1 MVDVAGNPVLA
12 FVTPWAPNFA
22 PRSWALCQGQ
32 LLSISQNNALF
43 ALLGTIYGGDGR
55 TTFGLP
61 DLRGRVAVGAGSGPG
76 LGNQNLGGKAGQQT
90 VVLTPQ
96 QLASHTH
103 ALTAQP
109 SLEIFATTGGGNQ
122 QKPSATHRLAS
133 VQLTA
138 GSHVKGYS
146 NAPTNTEMGGLNTAG
161 ALATENTG
169 GNGAHD
175 NMQSF
180 LTLNYI
186 ICLAGFFPSRN

>member
-1 MVDVAGNPVLA
+1 MFLSLVVEA
-12 FVTPWAPNFA
+12 TFA
-22 PRSWALCQGQ
+22 PRSWAFCQGQ
-32 LLSISQNNALF
+32 LLAIAQNNALF

-61 DLRGRVAVGAGSGPG
+61 ELRGRVAVGAGNGPG
-76 LGNQNLGGKAGQQT
+76 LPTQNLGGKAGQQT

-138 GSHVKGYS
+138 GTHVKAYR
-146 NAPTNTEMGGLNTAG
+146 NAGSKTDMGGLNTAG

-169 GNGAHD
+169 ANGAHD
-175 NMQSF
+175 NMQPF

-186 ICLAGFFPSRN
+186 ICLAGIFPSRN